1 MLGQCLA
8 MCPPNRMKITGRK
21 RRAII
26 ERRAGPPFTNT
37 LVVTNM
43 SLPSAVFLD
52 TSVFA
57 GQQYNF
63 SSTALASFI
72 PVAKKQALKLLLP
85 DPTEREIVRQIRERS
100 KEALKALDEA
110 RRRAPFLAKWKHFP
124 PRMSLHITD
133 WEVMRIAMAEW
144 QEFLKQFDLLKLGY
158 ADVDVKK
165 VMQWYDSI
173 SAPFREGKKR
183 KEFPDA
189 FAIAIVEAYA
199 RKNNFVVAVVSED
212 TDFKPACDRFSS
224 LLYFKSLPTLTE
236 LLLTDAAKT
245 EKLREAILE
254 DLSAI
259 ETSLFEEADNLEYYH
274 NDSDYTVRRSKIHG
288 ASITDV
294 RIVALGAGEC
304 TLTFDAELEAE
315 HLLKWNEWGHE
326 HGETEEQEEWI
337 IETSPV
343 TGTAKVS
350 LDASSNKINDVTYI
364 ETDIAEVAVTEN
376 PRRRW

>member
-1 MLGQCLA
+1 VPGA
-8 MCPPNRMKITGRK
+8 PVG
-21 RRAII
+21 A
-26 ERRAGPPFTNT
+26 T
-37 LVVTNM
+37 LFVEEM

-72 PVAKKQALKLLLP
+72 PVSKKHALKLLLP

-100 KEALKALDEA
+100 QDALKALDEA

-124 PRMSLHITD
+124 SRMSLHIPD

-144 QEFLKQFDLLKLGY
+144 QEFLKQFDLLKLEY

-165 VMQWYDSI
+165 VMGWYDSI
-173 SAPFREGKKR
+173 SPPFREGKKR

-189 FAIAIVEAYA
+189 FAIAIIEAYA
-199 RKNNFVVAVVSED
+199 RKNDSVVAVVSED
-212 TDFKPACDRFSS
+212 PDFRLACNRFSS

-236 LLLTDAAKT
+236 LLLSDAANT
-245 EKLREAILE
+245 EKWRRAILE
-254 DLSAI
+254 DLSVI
-259 ETSLFEEADNLEYYH
+259 ETALFEEADGLEYFH
-274 NDSDYTVRRSKIHG
+274 HDSDYTVQRSKIHG

-294 RIVALGAGEC
+294 RIVAFGAGEC

-315 HLLKWNEWGHE
+315 HLLKWNEWGYE
-326 HGETEEQEEWI
+326 HGEAEEQKEWI
-337 IETSPV
+337 LETAPI

-350 LDASSNKINDVTYI
+350 LDTSTNTIKDITSI
-364 ETDIAEVAVTEN
+364 ETDIAEVEVTEN
-376 PRRRW
+376 PRCRW